1 MRLGV
6 GYITVSAA
14 NVGTAACICD
24 KLIVITLNNN
34 TYTKQRLYGSC
45 MDFNDCMEVVW
56 T

>member
-24 KLIVITLNNN
+24 KLIVITLK
-34 TYTKQRLYGSC
+34 TTHIRS
-45 MDFNDCMEVVW
+45 NDCMEVVW